1 MLPVLLFNIAKHLDS
16 GECVMSRM
24 NIRGSEYPI
33 KKIFSDDFEEKKSKY
48 FCTEGGISSFRLTSQ
63 VLRHKEWTPEI
74 IEQRQMELIG
84 HLKKLW
90 RL

>member
-1 MLPVLLFNIAKHLDS
+1 MQAFPTREIRGRYVNRLGNLVLL
-16 GECVMSRM
+16 SR
-24 NIRGSEYPI
+24 NKNSQAANY
-33 KKIFSDDFEEKKSKY
+33 DFEEKKSKY

-84 HLKKLW
+84 HLKKL
-90 RL
+90 